1 MHASARPV
9 ASIAASVEIRRV
21 TIAPSR
27 GSVETEVVLLITRQ
41 TAGFWLI
48 AGSGSQE
55 RQQQCR
61 SAPNPSLEGRLRLAE
76 VVGRQLGSRVK
87 LDLAVA
93 ALAERAV
100 EHDEVLVRVGR

>member
-1 MHASARPV
+1 MHATARPV

-48 AGSGSQE
+48 AGGASQE
-55 RQQQCR
+55 WAA
-61 SAPNPSLEGRLRLAE
+61 SANAPSSTTRW
-76 VVGRQLGSRVK
+76 
-87 LDLAVA
+87 
-93 ALAERAV
+93 
-100 EHDEVLVRVGR
+100 